1 MKSVTIGKA
10 DSVATGIADQPGNWA
25 GNIAFST
32 SRVARPASLEELQ
45 AVVRQAGRL
54 RVLGSG
60 HSFNRIADT
69 DGTLV
74 SLAGRSGIRSLDP
87 AARAVTIE
95 GGTTYAQLLP
105 ALHKAGYALENL
117 ASLPH
122 ITIAGAV
129 NTATHGSGN
138 ANRNLAAAVAGL
150 ELITADGE
158 IVSRRRGEA
167 DFDGM
172 VVGLGALG
180 VVSALTL
187 DIVPAFDIRQTVY
200 LDLPLDT
207 LMANFGA
214 VTAAAYSV
222 SFFTRWQGDH
232 IDQVWLKAL
241 ATATEPAAT
250 LFGAYAADAPHHPLP
265 GMDPGNCTPQMGVA
279 GPWHERLLHFPIGF
293 LASAGA
299 ELQSEYFVSREAA
312 TEAIRALHKAQQLF
326 APALYA
332 SEIRT
337 IAGDDLW
344 LSTAQGQDMVGFHF
358 TWRPEWDR
366 AIEAV
371 RSVEEALAPFAP
383 RPHWAKVF
391 AMPGADIRARYPRLA
406 DFVALANRL
415 DPTGKFRNGFIDELI
430 FD

>member
-1 MKSVTIGKA
+1 MVGQA
-10 DSVATGIADQPGNWA
+10 RNWA
-25 GNIAFST
+25 GNIVFNASQ
-32 SRVARPASLEELQ
+32 VIQPASLEELQ
-45 AVVRQAGRL
+45 AIMHQADRL

-60 HSFNRIADT
+60 HSFSRIADT
-69 DGTLV
+69 DGVLV
-74 SLAGRSGIRSLDP
+74 SLAGLSGIRSLDP
-87 AARAVTIE
+87 AARTVTIA

-105 ALHKAGYALENL
+105 ALHAAGYALENL

-122 ITIAGAV
+122 ITVAGAV
-129 NTATHGSGN
+129 STATHGSGN
-138 ANRNLAAAVAGL
+138 GNRNLAAAVAGL
-150 ELITADGE
+150 ELVTADGK
-158 IVSRRRGEA
+158 IISRQRGEV

-200 LDLPLDT
+200 LDLPLET
-207 LMANFGA
+207 LLANFDA
-214 VTAAAYSV
+214 VTGAAYSV
-222 SFFTRWQGDH
+222 SLFTRWQGEH

-241 ATATEPAAT
+241 ATAGEPAAT
-250 LFGAYAADAPHHPLP
+250 LFGARAAESPRHPLP
-265 GMDPGNCTPQMGVA
+265 GMDAGNCTPQMGVA

-299 ELQSEYFVSREAA
+299 ELQSEYFVSRTVA
-312 TEAIRALHKAQQLF
+312 TEAIRALHKAQQRF

-344 LSTAQGQDMVGFHF
+344 LSTAEGQDMVGFHF
-358 TWRPEWDR
+358 TWKPEWDQTLQ
-366 AIEAV
+366 AV

-406 DFVALANRL
+406 DFAELTNRL
-415 DPTGKFRNGFIDELI
+415 DPKGTFRNGFLDDLV
-430 FD
+430 FG

>member
-1 MKSVTIGKA
+1 MV
-10 DSVATGIADQPGNWA
+10 DQARNWA

-45 AVVRQAGRL
+45 AIVHQADGL
-54 RVLGSG
+54 RVLGAG

-69 DGTLV
+69 NGTLL
-74 SLAGRSGIRSLDP
+74 SLAGLSGIRSLDLT
-87 AARAVTIE
+87 ARTVTVW

-105 ALHKAGYALENL
+105 ALHTAGYALGNL

-122 ITIAGAV
+122 ITVAGAV
-129 NTATHGSGN
+129 STATHGSGN
-138 ANRNLAAAVAGL
+138 GNRNLAAAVAGL
-150 ELITADGE
+150 ELVTANGE
-158 IVSRRRGEA
+158 IIHRQRGEA

-200 LDLPLDT
+200 LDLPLET
-207 LMANFGA
+207 LLANFDA
-214 VTAAAYSV
+214 VTGAAYSV
-222 SFFTRWQGDH
+222 SLFTRWQDGH

-241 ATATEPAAT
+241 ATAGEPGET
-250 LFGAYAADAPHHPLP
+250 LFGAHAADAPRHPLP
-265 GMDPGNCTPQMGVA
+265 GMDAGNCTPQMGVA

-293 LASAGA
+293 LASACA
-299 ELQSEYFVSREAA
+299 ELQSEYFVPRPVASQ
-312 TEAIRALHKAQQLF
+312 AILALHKAQQPF
-326 APALYA
+326 ASALYA

-337 IAGDDLW
+337 IAADDLW

-358 TWRPEWDR
+358 TWKPEWDR
-366 AIEAV
+366 TLQAV
-371 RSVEEALAPFAP
+371 RIVEEALAPFAA

-406 DFVALANRL
+406 DFVTLADRL
-415 DPTGKFRNGFIDELI
+415 DPRGKFRNGFLDELI
-430 FD
+430 FG